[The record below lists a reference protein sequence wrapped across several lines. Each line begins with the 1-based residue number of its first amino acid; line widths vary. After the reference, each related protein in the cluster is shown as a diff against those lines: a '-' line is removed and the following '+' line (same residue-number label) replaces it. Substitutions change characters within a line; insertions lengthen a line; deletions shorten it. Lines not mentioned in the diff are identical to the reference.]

1 MKQPLPISTSEL
13 FHELLD
19 HLIALL
25 ASLTPKEWELPT
37 IAEGWSVRDVALHLL
52 GGDVG
57 ILSRQRDGYAPPG
70 PPIGNWDE
78 LVAFINHLND
88 TWLQAARRLSPR
100 LLVDLLRFTGGQ
112 VSEHFRSRDPHAL
125 GGAVSWAGPD
135 PAPIWLDL
143 AREYTERWHHQ
154 QHIREAV
161 GKPGLQEPRYLAPV
175 LDTFVRAL
183 PHTFRDVPAGEGTLV
198 ALTIEGD
205 AGGRWFLLREKG
217 KWTLYL
223 DVAQPPDAETIL
235 PQEIAWRLF
244 TKGISKSDAEGR
256 ATLLGNLPL
265 ALKLFD
271 TVSIIA

>member
-1 MKQPLPISTSEL
+1 MKQPSPIIISDL
-13 FHELLD
+13 FPELLN

-25 ASLTPKEWELPT
+25 ASLTPEEWELPT
-37 IAEGWSVRDVALHLL
+37 VAEGWTVRDVALHLL

-70 PPIGNWDE
+70 PPIESWDE

-88 TWLQAARRLSPR
+88 TWLQGARRISPR
-100 LLVDLLRFTGGQ
+100 LLVDLLRFTGEQ
-112 VSEHFRSRDPHAL
+112 VSDHFRSLDPHAL

-135 PAPIWLDL
+135 PAPVWLDL

-154 QHIREAV
+154 QHIRAAV
-161 GKPGLQEPRYLAPV
+161 GKPGLTGPRYLAPV

-183 PHTFRDVPAGEGTLV
+183 PHTFRDVPAGDGTLV
-198 ALTIEGD
+198 ALTIAGD
-205 AGGRWFLLREKG
+205 AGGRWFLLREEG

-223 DVAQPPDAETIL
+223 GVAQPLDAETIL
-235 PQEIAWRLF
+235 PQETAWRLF
-244 TKGISKSDAEGR
+244 TKGISKSEAEAQ
-256 ATLLGNLPL
+256 ATLLGDSSL